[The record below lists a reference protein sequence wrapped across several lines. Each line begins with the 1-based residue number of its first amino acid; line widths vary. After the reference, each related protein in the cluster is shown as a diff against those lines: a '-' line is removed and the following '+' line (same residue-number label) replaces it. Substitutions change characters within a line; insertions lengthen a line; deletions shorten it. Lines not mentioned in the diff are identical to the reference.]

1 METYTRVS
9 LGRLFLSC
17 GVAANIDLRRPGIDT
32 ALTGT
37 ILHHGGVELWV
48 LLRDFNQWSRGGS
61 NPGPLD
67 PEARVLP
74 LGHRSPLVLT
84 EFRKQLSPVT
94 TPLYNSSILL

>member
-48 LLRDFNQWSRGGS
+48 LLRDFTS
-61 NPGPLD
+61 GPEED
-67 PEARVLP
+67 RT
-74 LGHRSPLVLT
+74 RD
-84 EFRKQLSPVT
+84 LSIPKRA
-94 TPLYNSSILL
+94 PYL

>member
-67 PEARVLP
+67 PEARALP
-74 LGHRSPLVLT
+74 LGHRSSHGYDHL
-84 EFRKQLSPVT
+84 R
-94 TPLYNSSILL
+94 SIYTNIMCT